1 MKKEGGELRLSNVR
15 WCLLKRVENLTE
27 RQASQLKELLRYNL
41 RSVRAYLLR
50 EKFQRFWQ
58 YVRPNCTARFL
69 DQWCKVAM
77 RSRLEPIKK
86 AVRTLRN
93 HRTLIRNWF
102 AAKGT
107 MSSGRVEGPNHKA
120 KVVFRNAYG
129 YRYYNTV
136 ELTLCHSLASLPEPQ
151 FTHRVR

>member
-1 MKKEGGELRLSNVR
+1 M
-15 WCLLKRVENLTE
+15 
-27 RQASQLKELLRYNL
+27 
-41 RSVRAYLLR
+41 RAYLLR

-86 AVRTLRN
+86 VVRTLHN

-120 KVVFRNAYG
+120 KVVFINAYG
-129 YRYYNTV
+129 YRYYNTAQRQS
-136 ELTLCHSLASLPEPQ
+136 EEQRGDKQSPNSRLGCCGLGGLPPSAARI
-151 FTHRVR
+151 HGSAH